1 MLKPN
6 FMTITSSL
14 LALGLLCGCSNKVLP
29 QGTRVSVLDQEASVK
44 AEVADGASQIQLPTP
59 TAIAG
64 WRQTDVNAQHVIPNA
79 QMGAKFARAWKADFG
94 KGSSKHEFL
103 ISQPLING
111 NVAYTLDAEGLMR
124 AFNLNDGETLWGTE
138 LEAKQKYVDDTAIK
152 GVGMAMEGG
161 VIYATTGFGVI
172 YAVNAED
179 GKILWQKD
187 MHTLLRIAPV
197 IAAGKLLIQ
206 SVDNKFYALNIK
218 NGEKLWEY
226 DIAMENTTMVG
237 GSTPAYSPSL
247 DVVVT
252 GFSNGELQA
261 FNGTIGTP
269 LWSDTLIS
277 QRQAYSS
284 TYLHTI
290 KAAPVVEGGKVY
302 ALGRSNVMAAID
314 MRTGTRIWEKAIGG
328 INTPLLAGNTL
339 YVVTGKQELVAL
351 NKENGRILWA
361 KNIDFGEKEESDRIF
376 APVMIDSRLVV
387 ALSNGDVLFYNPKT
401 GDLTDRLDTDEE
413 LNAAPVAANGY
424 VLFVTANAKLL
435 AYK

>member
-1 MLKPN
+1 MLKIKSR
-6 FMTITSSL
+6 TITSSL
-14 LALGLLCGCSNKVLP
+14 LAIILLNGCSDKVLP
-29 QGTRVSVLDQEASVK
+29 QGQRVSVLDQEVALK
-44 AEVADGASQIQLPTP
+44 AEIANGATKIQLPSAVANP
-59 TAIAG
+59 A
-64 WRQTDVNAQHVIPNA
+64 WRQTDVNAQHVIPNI
-79 QMGAKFARAWKADFG
+79 QMGARFAKAWKVDFG

-111 NVAYTLDAEGLMR
+111 GYAYTLDAEGLMR
-124 AFNLNDGETLWGTE
+124 AFRLSDGETIWGTM
-138 LEAKQKYVDDTAIK
+138 LESKDKYVDDTAIK

-161 VIYATTGFGVI
+161 VIYATTGFGTVF
-172 YAVNAED
+172 AVNAED

-187 MHTLLRIAPV
+187 THTLLRIAPV
-197 IAAGKLLIQ
+197 IAAGKILVQ
-206 SVDNKFYALNIK
+206 SVDNKLIALDVR
-218 NGEKLWEY
+218 NGEKLWDY

-247 DVVVT
+247 DVIIT

-290 KAAPVVEGGKVY
+290 KAAPVVEGGTVY
-302 ALGRSNVMAAID
+302 ALGRSNVMIATNI
-314 MRTGTRIWEKAIGG
+314 RTGTRIWEKSIGG

-339 YVVTGKQELVAL
+339 FVISGKQELVAL
-351 NKENGRILWA
+351 SKDNGRILWA
-361 KNIDFGEKEESDRIF
+361 KNIDFGKKKKSDRIF
-376 APVMIDSRLVV
+376 APVMIDGRLVV
-387 ALSNGDVLFYNPKT
+387 ALSNGDVLFYDPKS
-401 GDLTDRLDTDEE
+401 GNIIERLDTDET
-413 LNAAPVAANGY
+413 LNAAPIAANGY